1 MDKQLIQNQQV
12 KMPRVK
18 VEFRSASKDNYTA
31 FCKAYPEINL
41 SYNDWRIIVY
51 SFNEAFRDYILET
64 GEKIKLPCGFG
75 EFSINK
81 KKRRK
86 MKSNGTKEF
95 INLPIDWQK
104 TKEKGK
110 VIYNFNYHTEGFF
123 FGWHWFKDPARFRF
137 SNLWYFKPLRT
148 TSRLLSHYIKTD
160 NKYQHIYCEWNIK
173 K

>member
-1 MDKQLIQNQQV
+1 MA
-12 KMPRVK
+12 RVK
-18 VEFRSASKDNYTA
+18 IDWRSASRESYTN
-31 FCKAYPEINL
+31 FCKTHSSIKLNFDEWRNIIY
-41 SYNDWRIIVY
+41 SYND
-51 SFNEAFRDYILET
+51 SFKNYILET
-64 GEKIKLPCGFG
+64 GEKARLPFGFG

-86 MKSNGTKEF
+86 QKGLNNEF

-110 VIYNFNYHTEGFF
+110 YIYNFNYHTEGFF
-123 FGWHWFKDPARFRF
+123 FGWMWFKESARIK
-137 SNLWYFKPLRT
+137 NIDLWYFKASRV

-160 NKYQHIYCEWNIK
+160 NKYQHMYYEWK

>member
-1 MDKQLIQNQQV
+1 M
-12 KMPRVK
+12 RVK
-18 VEFRSASKDNYTA
+18 IDWRSASLDNYKN
-31 FCKAYPEINL
+31 FCKKHPTIKLTYDE
-41 SYNDWRIIVY
+41 WRNIIY
-51 SFNEAFRDYILET
+51 SFNDAFKNYILET
-64 GEKIKLPCGFG
+64 GEKAKLPFGFG

-86 MKSNGTKEF
+86 KKGLNDEF

-123 FGWHWFKDPARFRF
+123 FGWMWFKETARFK
-137 SNLWYFKPLRT
+137 NADLWYFKPSRT
-148 TSRLLSHYIKTD
+148 TSRLLSHYLKTND
-160 NKYQHIYCEWNIK
+160 KYQHIYREYK